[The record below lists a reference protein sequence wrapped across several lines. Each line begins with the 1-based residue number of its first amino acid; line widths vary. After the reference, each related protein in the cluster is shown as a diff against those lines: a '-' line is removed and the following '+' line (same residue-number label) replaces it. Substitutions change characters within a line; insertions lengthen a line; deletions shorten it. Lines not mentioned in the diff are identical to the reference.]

1 MLIEICLIN
10 AMEPLDMTICV
21 GSNVGKLCRPTI
33 LNYNLLWQS

>member
-21 GSNVGKLCRPTI
+21 SSNVGKLCI